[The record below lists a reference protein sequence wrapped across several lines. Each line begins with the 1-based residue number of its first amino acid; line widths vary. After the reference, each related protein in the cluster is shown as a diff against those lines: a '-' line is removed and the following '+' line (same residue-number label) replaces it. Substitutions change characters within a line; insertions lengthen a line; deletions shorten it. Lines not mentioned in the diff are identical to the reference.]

1 MVTLLETGMVKDGF
15 ARSSEIDAVRQ
26 LFIGATI
33 DFPFVPDDPWWLP
46 LFGQTIQADDYPL
59 LAAKFSL
66 TGTITLPDC
75 RGRVVAGLDNMGGVS
90 ANRLTGQ
97 FLNGVNGDNMGASG
111 GIEAHILSIA
121 QMPAHKHVAEFR
133 KLFPHSHTIPLV
145 TGTAGA
151 ELAFKRET
159 TTPPTSSFSTSQES
173 DVTKSPVTV
182 SDTGSGDAH
191 NNVQPTIIMYKCMLA
206 Y

>member
-15 ARSSEIDAVRQ
+15 ALSSQIDAVRQ

-33 DFPFVPDDPWWLP
+33 DFAFVPDDPWWLP

-59 LAAKFSL
+59 LAEKFSL
-66 TGTITLPDC
+66 TGAVVLPDC

-97 FLNGVNGDNMGASG
+97 ILNGINGDNMGAVG
-111 GIEAHILSIA
+111 GLEAHALTIA
-121 QMPAHKHVAEFR
+121 QMPAHKHTSEFR
-133 KLFPHSHTIPLV
+133 KLFSHSHTIPLA
-145 TGTAGA
+145 TGTSGSS
-151 ELAFKRET
+151 LAFQRVS
-159 TTPPTSSFSTSQES
+159 TTPSTSNFSTSSAS
-173 DVTKSPVTV
+173 DTEKSAVTV
-182 SDTGSGDAH
+182 SDTGGGDAH